1 MNRPPLVFLAI
12 LAWLSIEL
20 AAFMA
25 VVNEIGFVGAL
36 FLGFLTSM
44 AGFALL
50 RRSGVG
56 ALAHLQ
62 RAAAGGQPPQGA
74 MLDGLLG
81 AIAALLLI
89 LPGFASDLVGL
100 ALAAPSVRQILAGR
114 FGGVSHPGRRPSR
127 SPRHPEIID
136 LAPGEWASHD
146 GAPESART

>member
-12 LAWLSIEL
+12 FAWLSIEL
-20 AAFMA
+20 AAFVA

-100 ALAAPSVRQILAGR
+100 ALAAPSVRQTLAGR
-114 FGGVSHPGRRPSR
+114 FGGVSHPRPSR
-127 SPRHPEIID
+127 PSGRPEIID

-146 GAPESART
+146 GSPESART